1 MKKNLRFFISLIASL
16 FFIANSYSQEK
27 TIPPAADR
35 AAKLTEWMKT
45 NLQLTTDQVTPVQE
59 INLKYANKMDDLRK
73 SAKGRRAKMQTMK
86 SDNKAKDAELK
97 KILTADQFK
106 TYLAKKDELKKKFK
120 EEMKERKQAG

>member
-1 MKKNLRFFISLIASL
+1 MKMNRRIFISLITYL
-16 FFIANSYSQEK
+16 FLFVNSYSQEK
-27 TIPPAADR
+27 EIPPAADR

-45 NLQLTTDQVTPVQE
+45 NLQLTAEQVSPVQE

-73 SAKGRRAKMQTMK
+73 SSQGRRAKLQTLK

-106 TYLAKKDELKKKFK
+106 TYLAKKEEIKKKFK
-120 EEMKERKQAG
+120 ENMKERKQAG

>member
-1 MKKNLRFFISLIASL
+1 MKKNRIFFISFIASL
-16 FFIANSYSQEK
+16 FLFANCYSQEK
-27 TIPPAADR
+27 EIPPAADR

-45 NLQLTTDQVTPVQE
+45 NLQLTAEQVSPVQE

-73 SAKGRRAKMQTMK
+73 SSQGRRQKMQTLK
-86 SDNKAKDAELK
+86 NDNKAKDAELK

-106 TYLAKKDELKKKFK
+106 TYLAKKEEIKKKFK

>member
-1 MKKNLRFFISLIASL
+1 MKKNRRVFISLIVSLSL
-16 FFIANSYSQEK
+16 FVNSYSQEK
-27 TIPPAADR
+27 EIPPAADR

-45 NLQLTTDQVTPVQE
+45 NLQLTAEQVAPVQE

-73 SAKGRRAKMQTMK
+73 RSQGRRAKMQTLK

-106 TYLAKKDELKKKFK
+106 TYLAKKEEIKKKFK

>member
-1 MKKNLRFFISLIASL
+1 MKMNRRFFISLITYL
-16 FFIANSYSQEK
+16 FLFVNSYSQEK
-27 TIPPAADR
+27 EIPPAADR

-45 NLQLTTDQVTPVQE
+45 NLQLTAEQVSPVQE

-73 SAKGRRAKMQTMK
+73 SSQGRRAKLQTLK

-106 TYLAKKDELKKKFK
+106 TYLAKKEEIKKKFK
-120 EEMKERKQAG
+120 EDMKERKQAG

>member
-1 MKKNLRFFISLIASL
+1 MKKNWRFFISLIACL
-16 FFIANSYSQEK
+16 FLFANSYSQEK
-27 TIPPAADR
+27 EIPPAADR

-45 NLQLTTDQVTPVQE
+45 NLQLTAEQVSPVQE

-73 SAKGRRAKMQTMK
+73 SSQGRRAKMQTLK

-106 TYLAKKDELKKKFK
+106 TYLAKKEEIKKKFK

>member
-1 MKKNLRFFISLIASL
+1 MKMNRRFFISLITYL
-16 FFIANSYSQEK
+16 FLFVNSYSQEK
-27 TIPPAADR
+27 EIPPAPDR

-45 NLQLTTDQVTPVQE
+45 NLQLTAEQVSPVQE

-73 SAKGRRAKMQTMK
+73 SSQGRRAKMQTLK

-106 TYLAKKDELKKKFK
+106 TYLAKKEEIKKKFK

>member
-1 MKKNLRFFISLIASL
+1 
-16 FFIANSYSQEK
+16 
-27 TIPPAADR
+27 
-35 AAKLTEWMKT
+35 MKT
-45 NLQLTTDQVTPVQE
+45 NLQLTAEQAAPVQE

-73 SAKGRRAKMQTMK
+73 SSQGRRAKMQTLK

-106 TYLAKKDELKKKFK
+106 TYLAKKDEIKKKFK